1 MAAKFRD
8 IKVADYRERAAQA
21 AALAE
26 SSNLAH
32 VREKH
37 ARAAATWSDLA
48 DIEER
53 VAAGAEKREAE
64 AEARAEAQA
73 DAQAEAL

>member
-21 AALAE
+21 ANLAE
-26 SSNLAH
+26 TANLAH

-48 DIEER
+48 DLEER
-53 VAAGAEKREAE
+53 VAAGAEKRA
-64 AEARAEAQA
+64 A
-73 DAQAEAL
+73 DATPEAPLPQAS